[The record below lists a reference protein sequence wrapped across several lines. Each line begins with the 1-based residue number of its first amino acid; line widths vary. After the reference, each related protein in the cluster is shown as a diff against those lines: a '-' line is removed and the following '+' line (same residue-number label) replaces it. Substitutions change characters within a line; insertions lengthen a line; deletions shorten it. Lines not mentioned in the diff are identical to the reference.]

1 VSSGHSFGERRPKVI
16 GGVAVVVIMA
26 LVGAVLVLNGSIF
39 QSTYQVNARFPNAVG
54 IGPGADVLLAGV
66 DVGSVG
72 SEQVQG
78 NSVILTLD
86 IHQGVV
92 LPSDTSAKIEVQT
105 LLGVTGVVLETGQD
119 WSQPLK
125 PGSLIT
131 DTTAPVEFF
140 EVRSAATGLLSATD
154 AKALGDLVQSLAQVT
169 AGKHT
174 EIAQIVSGLD
184 KFTGSINARKQQ
196 LSELIDAA
204 EQLSAT
210 LVSRDKELTSVVDD
224 LDTVVSGLASHSSA
238 LGQLIDNTEL
248 AAQQTSQLVGRNQP
262 KLQQMLDA
270 LHSDLAVLGQHQV
283 DLAQSVAYAGAA
295 VQGFQSVGY
304 SGAGF
309 TPNSWA
315 NIFVNLASI
324 TGVEGVLGS
333 CGALDQAL
341 DVALGPDPLPCN
353 ARTGPIPTPAQQGAA
368 NSATTGKAG

>member
-1 VSSGHSFGERRPKVI
+1 MERRPKVI
-16 GGVAVVVIMA
+16 GGVAVLLILA

-39 QSTYQVNARFPNAVG
+39 QSTYSVDARFPNAVG
-54 IGPGADVLLAGV
+54 IGPGAKVVLAGV
-66 DVGSVG
+66 PVGTVGSLH
-72 SEQVQG
+72 VQG
-78 NSVILTLD
+78 NAVVATLGID
-86 IHQGVV
+86 QGVV

-119 WSQPLK
+119 WSHPRK
-125 PGSLIT
+125 AGALIT
-131 DTTAPVEFF
+131 DTTAPTEFF
-140 EVRSAATGLLSATD
+140 EVRNQATGLLSATD
-154 AKALGDLVQSLAQVT
+154 AKALGNLVQSLAQVT

-174 EIAQIVSGLD
+174 EIAQIVSGLNS
-184 KFTGSINARKQQ
+184 FTGTINARKQQ

-210 LVSRDKELTSVVDD
+210 LVSRDKQLTSVVDD
-224 LDTVVSGLASHSSA
+224 LDTVVSGLASHSA
-238 LGQLIDNTEL
+238 QLGQLIDDTEL
-248 AAQQTSQLVGRNQP
+248 AAEQTSQLVGRNQP

-270 LHSDLAVLGQHQV
+270 LHSDLQVLAQHQV

-304 SGAGF
+304 SGPGF

-315 NIFVNLASI
+315 NIFVDLASV

-341 DVALGPDPLPCN
+341 DIALGPDPLPCA
-353 ARTGPIPTPAQQGAA
+353 ARTGPIPTPAQQSG
-368 NSATTGKAG
+368 STKKAG